1 MSNQNSGSEE
11 IDSLV
16 SGSANAIKIRAVDK
30 AGNISDVKSFTYYYD
45 EVEPVISASISPNT
59 NSEKMD
65 NSGKNPILKYTIS
78 DKTLKSY
85 EIELNDEKI
94 NTSGSSGEV
103 ELKNVEEGENDI
115 YITAI
120 DKAGNDSEQEL
131 SYYKD
136 TVAPEKGTV
145 RIVPTPKS

>member
-1 MSNQNSGSEE
+1 
-11 IDSLV
+11 
-16 SGSANAIKIRAVDK
+16 
-30 AGNISDVKSFTYYYD
+30 
-45 EVEPVISASISPNT
+45 
-59 NSEKMD
+59 MD

-94 NTSGSSGEV
+94 NVSGSSGEV

-136 TVAPEKGTV
+136 TV
-145 RIVPTPKS
+145 VPKKELSE